1 MRKFYGLL
9 GFHGELTGKGDVTAA
24 AKRDAESTYKTVDGL
39 KFDDVEMF
47 DMGDEIL
54 RRLRGMG
61 PEIDRQGALD
71 EVVKDV
77 FSKALSKKMDA
88 EDVRD
93 AIVSG
98 LGEYEDR
105 FSARQPNGGKD
116 GDGKD
121 GE

>member
-9 GFHGELTGKGDVTAA
+9 GFHGELTGRGDVTAA
-24 AKRDAESTYKTVDGL
+24 AKKDAESRYETADGL
-39 KFDDVEMF
+39 KFDDVEIF

-54 RRLRGMG
+54 RRLRGMR
-61 PEIDRQGALD
+61 PEIDRRGAVD
-71 EVVKDV
+71 EVVNEV
-77 FSKALSKKMDA
+77 FSTALSRKMDS